1 MNYILVLIATILL
14 AFEFAFSKKYQ
25 ESEGTSLISGLRFN
39 TLSGFFTAI
48 IFFAL
53 SGFKL
58 QFSLF
63 SLIMAFLMSLLCMLY
78 SIIGFQILR
87 KGNMSLYSLFL
98 MSGGMLLP
106 YIFGILFLQ
115 EPLTLLRIL
124 GILFIL
130 AAVYL
135 SNPTKCKLDKS
146 QLILCVIIF
155 IMNGFVSII
164 SKCHQINI
172 TFAPVDNTSFVMYS
186 GICKCIMSSF
196 ALLFCKSTE
205 TKYSF
210 ATRKSIYIILGAA
223 CISGISY
230 TLQLMGAKAL
240 PASVLY
246 PLITGGS
253 IIFSTLCGKLLFK
266 EKVSKFQIISVAL
279 CFIGTCLFL

>member
-1 MNYILVLIATILL
+1 
-14 AFEFAFSKKYQ
+14 
-25 ESEGTSLISGLRFN
+25 
-39 TLSGFFTAI
+39 
-48 IFFAL
+48 
-53 SGFKL
+53 
-58 QFSLF
+58 
-63 SLIMAFLMSLLCMLY
+63 
-78 SIIGFQILR
+78 
-87 KGNMSLYSLFL
+87 MSLYSLFL

-135 SNPTKCKLDKS
+135 SNPAKCKLDKS

>member
-14 AFEFAFSKKYQ
+14 AFEFVFSKRYQ

-135 SNPTKCKLDKS
+135 SNPAKCKLDKS

-205 TKYSF
+205 PKYSF

-223 CISGISY
+223 CISGSSY
-230 TLQLMGAKAL
+230 SLQLMGAKAL

-253 IIFSTLCGKLLFK
+253 IIFSTICGKIIFI
-266 EKVSKFQIISVAL
+266 EKITKFQIISVIL
-279 CFIGTCLFL
+279 CFIGTCFFL

>member
-14 AFEFAFSKKYQ
+14 AFEFAFSKRYQ

-78 SIIGFQILR
+78 SIIGFRILR

-135 SNPTKCKLDKS
+135 SNPAKCKLDKS

-210 ATRKSIYIILGAA
+210 ATKKSIYIILGAA

>member
-1 MNYILVLIATILL
+1 MNYVLVLIATILL

-25 ESEGTSLISGLRFN
+25 ASEGTSLISGLRFN
-39 TLSGFFTAI
+39 TVSGLFTAI

-58 QFSLF
+58 PFSLF
-63 SLIMAFLMSLLCMLY
+63 SLIMAFLMSSLCMLY

-106 YIFGILFLQ
+106 YVFGILFLQ
-115 EPLTLLRIL
+115 EPLTILRVL

-135 SNPTKCKLDKS
+135 SNPAKGNLDKS
-146 QLILCVIIF
+146 QFGLCVIIF
-155 IMNGFVSII
+155 ILNGFVSII
-164 SKCHQINI
+164 SKCHQINV
-172 TFAPVDNTSFVMYS
+172 TFSPIDNTAFVMYT
-186 GICKCIMSSF
+186 GICKCLMSSV
-196 ALLFCKSTE
+196 ALLFCKSKEPKYTFT
-205 TKYSF
+205 TKTSLYL
-210 ATRKSIYIILGAA
+210 ILGAA
-223 CISGISY
+223 CIGGISY
-230 TLQLMGAKAL
+230 TFQLMGAKAL

-266 EKVSKFQIISVAL
+266 EKITKFQAISVGL

>member
-135 SNPTKCKLDKS
+135 SNPAKCKLDKS

-210 ATRKSIYIILGAA
+210 ATKKSLYIILGAA

>member
-1 MNYILVLIATILL
+1 MNYMLVLIATILL

-25 ESEGTSLISGLRFN
+25 ESEGISLISGLRFN
-39 TLSGFFTAI
+39 SLSGFFTAL

-53 SGFKL
+53 SGFQL
-58 QFSLF
+58 PFSAF
-63 SLIMAFLMSLLCMLY
+63 SVVMAFLMSLLCMLY
-78 SIIGFQILR
+78 SIIGFKILR

-106 YIFGILFLQ
+106 YVFGILFLQ

-135 SNPTKCKLDKS
+135 SNPAKCKLDKS

-172 TFAPVDNTSFVMYS
+172 TFSPVDNTSFVMYS

-266 EKVSKFQIISVAL
+266 EKVSKFQVFSVAL

>member
-78 SIIGFQILR
+78 SIIGFKILR
-87 KGNMSLYSLFL
+87 KRNMSLYSLFL

-135 SNPTKCKLDKS
+135 SNPAKCKLDKS

-186 GICKCIMSSF
+186 GICKCIISSF
-196 ALLFCKSTE
+196 ALLFCKSTD

>member
-78 SIIGFQILR
+78 SIIGFKILR

-135 SNPTKCKLDKS
+135 SNPAKCKLDKS

-266 EKVSKFQIISVAL
+266 EKVSKFQVISVAL

>member
-14 AFEFAFSKKYQ
+14 AFEFAFSKRYQ

-135 SNPTKCKLDKS
+135 SNPAKCKLDKS

-186 GICKCIMSSF
+186 GICKCIISSF
-196 ALLFCKSTE
+196 ALLFCKSTD

>member
-25 ESEGTSLISGLRFN
+25 ESEGISLISGLRFN
-39 TLSGFFTAI
+39 ALSGFFTAL

-53 SGFKL
+53 SGF
-58 QFSLF
+58 QFSFSLF
-63 SLIMAFLMSLLCMLY
+63 SVVMAFLMSLLCMLY
-78 SIIGFQILR
+78 SIIGFKILR

-106 YIFGILFLQ
+106 YVFGILFLQ

-135 SNPTKCKLDKS
+135 SNPAKGNLEKG
-146 QLILCVIIF
+146 QLALCVIIF
-155 IMNGFVSII
+155 LLNGFVSII
-164 SKCHQINI
+164 SKCHQINV
-172 TFAPVDNTSFVMYS
+172 TFSPVDNTTFVMYT
-186 GICKCIMSSF
+186 GICKCIMSSI
-196 ALLFCKSTE
+196 ALLFCKSAE
-205 TKYSF
+205 AKYSF
-210 ATRKSIYIILGAA
+210 TTKKSIYIILGAA

-230 TLQLMGAKAL
+230 ALQLMGAKAL

-253 IIFSTLCGKLLFK
+253 IIFSTLCGKIIFRGDNK
-266 EKVSKFQIISVAL
+266 CYFQM
-279 CFIGTCLFL
+279 

>member
-1 MNYILVLIATILL
+1 MNYIFVLIATILL
-14 AFEFAFSKKYQ
+14 AFEFVFSKKYQ
-25 ESEGTSLISGLRFN
+25 ESEGISLISGLRFN
-39 TLSGFFTAI
+39 ALSGFFTAL
-48 IFFAL
+48 IFLAL
-53 SGFKL
+53 SGF
-58 QFSLF
+58 QISFSLF
-63 SLIMAFLMSLLCMLY
+63 SVVMTFLMSLLCVLY
-78 SIIGFQILR
+78 SIIGFKILK
-87 KGNMSLYSLFL
+87 KGNMALYALFL

-106 YIFGILFLQ
+106 YFFGILFLQ

-135 SNPTKCKLDKS
+135 SNPAKENLDKDR
-146 QLILCVIIF
+146 LILCIIIF
-155 IMNGFVSII
+155 ILNGFVSII
-164 SKCHQINI
+164 SKCHQINV
-172 TFAPVDNTSFVMYS
+172 TFSPVDNTTFVMYT

-205 TKYSF
+205 PKYSF

-253 IIFSTLCGKLLFK
+253 IIFSTICGKIIFK
-266 EKVSKFQIISVAL
+266 EKITKFQIISVIL
-279 CFIGTCLFL
+279 CFIGTCFFL